1 MTISG
6 GQILHKAVYPGSFP
20 QIQKREPAMRK
31 FLSSFLFYR
40 NFMRF
45 GNRKADTVFQKER
58 NKNRGISK
66 MVQQNVLLM
75 TPIYISS

>member
-1 MTISG
+1 
-6 GQILHKAVYPGSFP
+6 
-20 QIQKREPAMRK
+20 MRK

-40 NFMRF
+40 NFMCF

-58 NKNRGISK
+58 NKNTGISK

>member
-1 MTISG
+1 
-6 GQILHKAVYPGSFP
+6 
-20 QIQKREPAMRK
+20 MRK

-58 NKNRGISK
+58 NKNTGISK

>member
-40 NFMRF
+40 NFMCF
-45 GNRKADTVFQKER
+45 GKGMQTPFFRRSGIKIQEYQKWC
-58 NKNRGISK
+58 NKMCSG
-66 MVQQNVLLM
+66 
-75 TPIYISS
+75 

>member
-31 FLSSFLFYR
+31 FLSSFLFTGTLCASGTGRQTLFFRRSGIKIQEY
-40 NFMRF
+40 
-45 GNRKADTVFQKER
+45 QKWC
-58 NKNRGISK
+58 NKMCS
-66 MVQQNVLLM
+66 
-75 TPIYISS
+75 